1 MNQQVSAKKNVR
13 KPIRLPN
20 KFREMAVAKNLE
32 PTAFVQRHINNLVF
46 YPLWR
51 AEVKKDQDEMLIT
64 IKRRMKQYQTSGILS
79 SDYILRNINNLS
91 NEKLIKLSNEEGLSE
106 KQEKKK
112 SKLLLD
118 RWKRL
123 TNALVNYPR
132 EMTLEGGGTVYIT
145 FNYFLVSLI
154 YNLSIRT
161 HITAYMR
168 YSAEMDAQK

>member
-1 MNQQVSAKKNVR
+1 MNHQVSAKKNVR

-20 KFREMAVAKNLE
+20 KFREMIVAKDLE

-51 AEVKKDQDEMLIT
+51 MEVKEDQHEMLIT
-64 IKRRMKQYQTSGILS
+64 IKRRMKQYQTSGKLL
-79 SDYILRNINNLS
+79 SDYTLRNINNLS
-91 NEKLIKLSNEEGLSE
+91 NDMLIKLSNEQGLSE

-123 TNALVNYPR
+123 TDLLVNYPR
-132 EMTLEGGGTVYIT
+132 EMTLEDGGTVYIT

-168 YSAEMDAQK
+168 YSAEMDTQN